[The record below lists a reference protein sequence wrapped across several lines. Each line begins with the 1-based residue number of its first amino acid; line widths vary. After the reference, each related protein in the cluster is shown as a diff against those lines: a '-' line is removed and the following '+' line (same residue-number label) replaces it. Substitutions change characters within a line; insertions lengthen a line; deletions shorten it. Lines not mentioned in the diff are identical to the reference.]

1 MFPPSFIFD
10 FFRNSSV
17 VIGKFR
23 TVMLAEGYC
32 MESSFKT
39 LPEKG
44 ITSFTVKIRP
54 GKSVISL
61 LDVYKWL
68 FLCILDIEKEIATD
82 LNAPAF
88 KIEELG
94 SYRYVKIDDA

>member
-32 MESSFKT
+32 MESFFKT

-61 LDVYKWL
+61 LDVYQWL

-94 SYRYVKIDDA
+94 SYK